1 MRALDRPWDRW
12 KDRNWRGGRSWVR
25 RFLLPRGA
33 CANRIVGAYSIAAC
47 LATAQKAAGR
57 ERRQLAGCGSART
70 FDVRRVNTTLHRQQ
84 DAARKQR
91 SGRQRM
97 STSAAWP
104 ADADARSAMSDM
116 WSRHQANRV
125 ARRRARPAQSR
136 LSECLCRRFLTNRG
150 APRRHSFRSRS
161 FTMESTPC
169 GVATVAIRRGGGDGQ
184 RCWSRYL

>member
-97 STSAAWP
+97 SASAAWP
-104 ADADARSAMSDM
+104 ADADARSAMSDV
-116 WSRHQANRV
+116 WSRHQAGGV
-125 ARRRARPAQSR
+125 ARRRARPSSVQAVGVSMPA
-136 LSECLCRRFLTNRG
+136 LSDE
-150 APRRHSFRSRS
+150 PRR
-161 FTMESTPC
+161 TPPTFVSKPLVHH
-169 GVATVAIRRGGGDGQ
+169 GVDALRRGDG
-184 RCWSRYL
+184 RDPSRRW